1 MILLAILGV
10 VVAAGLLVA
19 MIGMMTV
26 ILMPPI
32 ERDQDND
39 ASPSQQ
45 ACLIAMVCGGRR
57 RQNARQRDRW
67 SHPMLFEIISW

>member
-1 MILLAILGV
+1 MILLAILGG

-32 ERDQDND
+32 ERDQDD
-39 ASPSQQ
+39 TPHRVSKPA
-45 ACLIAMVCGGRR
+45 
-57 RQNARQRDRW
+57 
-67 SHPMLFEIISW
+67 